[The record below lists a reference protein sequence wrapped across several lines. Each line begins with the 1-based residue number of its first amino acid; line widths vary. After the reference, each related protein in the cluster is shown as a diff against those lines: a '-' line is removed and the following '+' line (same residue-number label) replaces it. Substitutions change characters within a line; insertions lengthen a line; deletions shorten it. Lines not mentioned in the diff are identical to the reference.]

1 MSRVV
6 WTEPARQDLE
16 NIRAYIGQFSP
27 LAAQRMAL
35 RLRAAADG
43 LRDYPERGR
52 SIPGGRRELTIINP
66 YLIRYRCDGEIV
78 VILRICHGV
87 RIEGGQLYGQPV
99 PANFARPDPCW
110 GRPAIS
116 VPIVFGP

>member
-1 MSRVV
+1 MAGDLGRPGR
-6 WTEPARQDLE
+6 TTAATRRRLEARQ
-16 NIRAYIGQFSP
+16 

-35 RLRAAADG
+35 RLRAAADS

-78 VILRICHGV
+78 VILRTRHG
-87 RIEGGQLYGQPV
+87 
-99 PANFARPDPCW
+99 AR
-110 GRPAIS
+110 G
-116 VPIVFGP
+116 F